1 MRQRTVTVAPCA
13 LCSPLS
19 TTHFITQTENASSR
33 RWPWESALTGFGEF
47 QWNDDDEIH
56 ISGACRLRSVTSV
69 ANVSLRCLSSLLVS
83 GDVANAFR
91 LYYRMT
97 KNETW
102 LRSEGWPVI
111 RDSAD
116 FFASR
121 AVACDNSSCTLGGR
135 VGATSANLTYL
146 NVVSPDE
153 SAGRH
158 NSSAYTNGI
167 AITVL
172 DFALEAARL
181 LGETPSANWSSISE
195 RLYLP
200 VVDVADGFMAGTP
213 IHTEFYGYD
222 QKTRPHI
229 NQVPTIYLSIRAC
242 FCFVIRLSARLGDE
256 LINVDGPMCRP
267 M

>member
-1 MRQRTVTVAPCA
+1 MA
-13 LCSPLS
+13 
-19 TTHFITQTENASSR
+19 R

-56 ISGACRLRSVTSV
+56 ISGACRLSRFRVCRFVCLCVCLS
-69 ANVSLRCLSSLLVS
+69 VSLPASLCVSLFSVSLCCHSGAVSSLLVS

-102 LRSEGWPVI
+102 LSREGWPVI

-121 AVACDNSSCTLGGR
+121 AVACDNSSCSLGGPA
-135 VGATSANLTYL
+135 GATSTNLTYL

-200 VVDVADGFMAGTP
+200 VVDVPDGFMAGTAV
-213 IHTEFYGYD
+213 HTEFYGYD

-229 NQVPTIYLSIRAC
+229 NQVPLSIRLVWQC
-242 FCFVIRLSARLGDE
+242 V
-256 LINVDGPMCRP
+256 CRP
-267 M
+267 AH